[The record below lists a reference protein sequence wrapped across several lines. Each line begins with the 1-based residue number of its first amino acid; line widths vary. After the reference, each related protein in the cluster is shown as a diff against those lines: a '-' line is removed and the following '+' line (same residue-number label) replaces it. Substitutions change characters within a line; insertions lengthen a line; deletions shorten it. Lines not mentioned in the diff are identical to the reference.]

1 MPGKTKVH
9 AFNRS
14 GVRLDKS
21 LGDAA
26 GMQRLGAH
34 LVSVMPGYFSSEF
47 HHHHFAEECV
57 YVLAGEGRAHI
68 GERIVALA
76 PGDFVG
82 YPANGVAHAIE
93 ATGSG
98 PLVCLVVGE
107 RLAQDV
113 IDYPRAGKRLVRDDA
128 EGLLVARTL
137 TADSGT
143 RDR

>member
-1 MPGKTKVH
+1 MKQTRARAHDEARTGTTPAAMLLSARDIDAMPGTTKVH

-21 LGDAA
+21 LGYAA

-68 GERIVALA
+68 GERVVALA

-98 PLVCLVVGE
+98 LLVCLVVGE

-113 IDYPRAGKRLVRDDA
+113 ID
-128 EGLLVARTL
+128 
-137 TADSGT
+137 
-143 RDR
+143 